1 MESGYLKM
9 KPQSEPPFFIYTSSH
24 NNGIVVIEEGSMTED
39 KITLESVGI
48 TRSSIS
54 KPPHVTKVNIQFNI

>member
-1 MESGYLKM
+1 MESGYLKL

-24 NNGIVVIEEGSMTED
+24 NNGIVMIEEGEL
-39 KITLESVGI
+39 KENKLTLNSVGI

-54 KPPHVTKVNIQFNI
+54 KPPHVTQVKDTLG

>member
-1 MESGYLKM
+1 MESGYLKL

-24 NNGIVVIEEGSMTED
+24 NNGVVLIEEGELNENKLILD
-39 KITLESVGI
+39 SVGL

-54 KPPHVTKVNIQFNI
+54 KPPFVTKV